1 MKRDISFNIGFFD
14 KTMSNFDCQLPF
26 EKKLFLKGCFAFTDV
41 RNMQGNDKISGVLAY
56 LRHNEPHF
64 LL

>member
-14 KTMSNFDCQLPF
+14 KTMSKICRLPF
-26 EKKLFLKGCFAFTDV
+26 EKKLFLKGRFAFTDV
-41 RNMQGNDKISGVLAY
+41 RNIQGNDKISGVLAY
-56 LRHNEPHF
+56 LRHNEPRF